1 MKCLQSLSILLF
13 FQISFAQEIIV
24 PNPDSFLLNKKEVTA
39 VKIKKTVKID
49 ASLEEVDWQNVP
61 IAKNFVMFNQDNGK
75 PELNELRTEVKVL
88 YDDDAVYIGA
98 ILYDNEPSKIL
109 KEISERD
116 NFGVTDFFGVFIN
129 GFNDGQQEFS
139 FFC

>member
-1 MKCLQSLSILLF
+1 
-13 FQISFAQEIIV
+13 
-24 PNPDSFLLNKKEVTA
+24 
-39 VKIKKTVKID
+39 
-49 ASLEEVDWQNVP
+49 
-61 IAKNFVMFNQDNGK
+61 MFNQDNGK

-116 NFGVTDFFGVFIN
+116 NFGVTDFFGRNFHY
-129 GFNDGQQEFS
+129 
-139 FFC
+139 FF